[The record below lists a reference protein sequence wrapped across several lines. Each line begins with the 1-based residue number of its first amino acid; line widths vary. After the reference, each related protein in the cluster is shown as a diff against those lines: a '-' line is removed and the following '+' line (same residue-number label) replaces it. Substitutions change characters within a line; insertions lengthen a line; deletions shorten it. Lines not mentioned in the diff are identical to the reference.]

1 MPASYYLSAS
11 HFFGPFDDFPLHK
24 DQQYKI
30 FTDPIHGFIGV
41 PKGQTLQLLDH
52 PYVQRLRRIRQVGM
66 SYMVF
71 PGAEHSRFSHALGAV
86 GLMIKVLNS
95 LRDKNTT
102 ITNAEYDAMLAAIL
116 LHDIG
121 HGPFSHTLEHSLIRD
136 FNHESMTL
144 TMMQHLNEKFDGKL
158 SLAIEIFTNQH
169 NKAFLHQLIS
179 SQLDIDRLDYIKR
192 DSFYTGA
199 MEGSIG
205 IDRILKTLRVH
216 QGNIVIER
224 KGIYAIENYIM
235 ARRFMYMQVYL
246 HKTVIS
252 ADLMLQA
259 LIKRARDLIKEGRE
273 LPFSSR
279 ALRFF
284 IEKYPSAKKGISK
297 ELMKYYV
304 MLDDNDIIMCIK
316 QWAGHEDAILSDLC
330 KRFINR
336 RFFRANAME
345 KVPSAEEVEQL
356 EEKTARALKQLGLP
370 HDEQAVS
377 YYLHF
382 TQTRNEAYKYKNE
395 SIYILDSNGVAVE
408 FSKAADARHIEAL
421 SIPVVKHFAVH
432 LKEIGLD
439 S

>member
-1 MPASYYLSAS
+1 M
-11 HFFGPFDDFPLHK
+11 HK

-52 PYVQRLRRIRQVGM
+52 PFVQRLRRIRQVGM
-66 SYMVF
+66 AYMVF

-136 FNHESMTL
+136 FNHENMTL
-144 TMMQHLNEKFDGKL
+144 AMMRHLNEKFDGRL

-252 ADLMLQA
+252 ADLVLRA
-259 LIKRARDLIKEGRE
+259 LIRRARELIKAGQQ

-279 ALRFF
+279 ALRYF
-284 IEKYPSAKKGISK
+284 IEQYPSAKKGISK
-297 ELMKYYV
+297 ELMNNYV

-316 QWAGHEDAILSDLC
+316 QWAGYDDAILSDLC

-336 RFFRANAME
+336 RFFRAEAMDE
-345 KVPSAEEVEQL
+345 GPGPELVTQL
-356 EEKTARALKQLGLP
+356 KQKTARVLEQKDLP

-382 TQTRNEAYKYKNE
+382 TQTKNEAYKYKNE
-395 SIYILDSNGVAVE
+395 SIYILDGNGLAVE

-421 SIPVVKHFAVH
+421 SMPVVKHYAVH
-432 LKEIGLD
+432 MKEIGLD
-439 S
+439 D

>member
-1 MPASYYLSAS
+1 M
-11 HFFGPFDDFPLHK
+11 HK
-24 DQQYKI
+24 EQHYKI

-66 SYMVF
+66 AYMVF

-121 HGPFSHTLEHSLIRD
+121 HGPFSHTLEHSLARD
-136 FNHESMTL
+136 FRHENMTL
-144 TMMQHLNEKFDGKL
+144 AMMQQLNEKFDGKL
-158 SLAIEIFTNQH
+158 SMAIDIFTNQYS
-169 NKAFLHQLIS
+169 KTFLHQLIS

-216 QGNIVIER
+216 QGNVVIEQ

-246 HKTVIS
+246 HKTVIC
-252 ADLMLQA
+252 ADLVLRA
-259 LIKRARDLIKEGRE
+259 LIRRARVLMKQGGE

-279 ALRFF
+279 AMRYF
-284 IEKYPSAKKGISK
+284 IQQHPSAKKGISK
-297 ELMKYYV
+297 EFMNHYV

-316 QWAGHEDAILSDLC
+316 QWAGYDDPILSDLC

-336 RFFRANAME
+336 RFFRAHAMDE
-345 KVPSAEEVEQL
+345 VPAPDQVEQL
-356 EEKTARALKQLGLP
+356 KQKTASALKQKGMP
-370 HDEQAVS
+370 HDEDAVS

-382 TQTRNEAYKYKNE
+382 TKTRNEAYKYRNE
-395 SIYILDSNGVAVE
+395 SIYILDRNGVAVE

-432 LKEIGLD
+432 LKGITLEA
-439 S
+439 

>member
-1 MPASYYLSAS
+1 M
-11 HFFGPFDDFPLHK
+11 HK
-24 DQQYKI
+24 NQQYKI

-66 SYMVF
+66 AYMVF

-102 ITNAEYDAMLAAIL
+102 ITGKEYDAMLAAIL

-121 HGPFSHTLEHSLIRD
+121 HGPFSHTLEHSLVRD
-136 FNHESMTL
+136 FHHESMTL
-144 TMMQHLNEKFDGKL
+144 AMMRQLNEKFDGRL
-158 SLAIEIFTNQH
+158 ELAIDIFTNQYS
-169 NKAFLHQLIS
+169 KTFLHQLIS

-216 QGNIVIER
+216 QGNVVIER

-252 ADLMLQA
+252 ADLMLRS
-259 LIKRARDLIKEGRE
+259 LIKRARDLLKAGQK

-279 ALRFF
+279 ALRYF
-284 IEKYPSAKKGISK
+284 IEQYPSAQKGISK
-297 ELMKYYV
+297 ELMNYYV

-316 QWAGHEDAILSDLC
+316 QWAGHDDAILSDLC

-336 RFFRANAME
+336 RFFRAAAMDE
-345 KVPSAEEVEQL
+345 APSPEQVQQL
-356 EEKTARALKQLGLP
+356 REKTARALQQKGLP
-370 HDEQAVS
+370 HHEQAVA

-382 TQTRNEAYKYKNE
+382 TQSKNEAYKYKNE
-395 SIYILDSNGVAVE
+395 SIYILDDNGVAVE

-421 SIPVVKHFAVH
+421 SMPVVKYYAVH
-432 LKEIGLD
+432 LKEIGLE